1 MSARLLLSISTLL
14 IALGL
19 SLYSKAQTQEQNTND
34 QELLAPSWED
44 ELNTSEPNKSI
55 KGDDLLE
62 DESWSEEEL
71 NADSSE
77 LAQDSAPATN
87 LQQIWNKYA
96 KLQLEHNLATNEQ
109 ANILLQRSTANLQLE
124 ASVMPSLFISVKG
137 RLRYYNPAD
146 EALVKPQK
154 QLWQTQLQHG
164 WLQFSQGAF
173 SAKLGK
179 QKLVWGRVDG
189 APALDVITPFDATE
203 QLLTDLDSLRLSQ
216 TMGVFNLYG
225 KNQNLSLFYTPQAS
239 FNRLSLTDLK
249 THFKR
254 AAPHAKWN
262 INEYDAGQEFGA
274 RYQISLTQWDLAVM
288 GAHLIHNN
296 PVAEI
301 KNKSLE
307 LNAQEYDLL
316 GISSSYALSA
326 WLINTDVSI
335 KTKQVFLSDK
345 PNQPL
350 DNSLEF
356 AFGVEYV
363 SNSQHSLKAGLYTRK
378 ALKHELTE
386 KPALNASWSKNY
398 WNDHLALS
406 ALLMYQMKNETLQTT
421 ALTSYKLNDIWKTAF
436 AYSLQSKTQ
445 MRTNIS
451 HTLSFSLSATF

>member
-1 MSARLLLSISTLL
+1 MSARRLLSTLL
-14 IALGL
+14 IIALGL
-19 SLYSKAQTQEQNTND
+19 PLYSKAQTQEQNSNN
-34 QELLAPSWED
+34 QELLAPNWED
-44 ELNTSEPNKSI
+44 ELDTSEPNKNI
-55 KGDDLLE
+55 KEDDLLE

-71 NADSSE
+71 NTDSSG
-77 LAQDSAPATN
+77 LSQNSSSSTN
-87 LQQIWNKYA
+87 FQQIWSKYA
-96 KLQLEHNLATNEQ
+96 KLQLEHSLATDKQ
-109 ANILLQRSTANLQLE
+109 ADILLQRSTANLQLE
-124 ASVMPSLFISVKG
+124 ASVLPSLFISIKG
-137 RLRYYNPAD
+137 RLRYYHPSD

-173 SAKLGK
+173 STKIGK

-203 QLLTDLDSLRLSQ
+203 QLLTDLDNLRLSQ

-239 FNRLSLTDLK
+239 FNRFSLTSLK

-296 PVAEI
+296 PVAKI
-301 KNKSLE
+301 TAKGLQFSATPYNLVG
-307 LNAQEYDLL
+307 L
-316 GISSSYALSA
+316 SSSYAVGR
-326 WLINTDVSI
+326 WLINTDASF
-335 KTKQVFLSDK
+335 KTKQVFFPEK

-350 DNSLEF
+350 DDSLEF

-378 ALKHELTE
+378 ALKHDITE

-398 WNDHLALS
+398 WNDDLALS
-406 ALLMYQMKNETLQTT
+406 TLAIYQMNTKTLQAT
-421 ALTSYKLNDIWKTAF
+421 AMSSYKLDDTWRTAL
-436 AYSLQSKTQ
+436 AYSLTSEDKAQTKT
-445 MRTNIS
+445 T
-451 HTLSFSLSATF
+451 HTFSFSLSATF